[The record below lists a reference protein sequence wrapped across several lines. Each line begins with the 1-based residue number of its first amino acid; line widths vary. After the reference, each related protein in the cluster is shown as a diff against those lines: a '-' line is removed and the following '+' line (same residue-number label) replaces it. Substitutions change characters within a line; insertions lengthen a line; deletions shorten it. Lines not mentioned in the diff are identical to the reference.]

1 MKYIHFVIIFVCL
14 FLLCVSPASAVR
26 TKTMIH
32 YSEPQVAV
40 LDEIFLEQGYSF
52 KVLDMNSK
60 SGDIWIELYLNGEEV
75 ELDDNFAK
83 ENEPLEYIRSV
94 VEDEDD
100 DEEEEVDYFILRIT
114 PEGDVDKEDGVVY
127 STIYVEQ
134 YMDPVEDVEDY
145 LLLDKTYSLKMDDE
159 LDLSG
164 LYTLEA
170 TDVDDDEV
178 TLELRLDGK
187 LLKEDDVEDDEYFY
201 YTVYSDGNPET
212 LFLANVKAFFETD
225 DEVTVFLNH
234 VSLKQSKVPSSDELP
249 SGLDI
254 DVYSPVDGG
263 LKAGRIAIVSYSL
276 NESFSEVR
284 ILVDGEI
291 LDSRYYVSPGVYK
304 AITDEMA
311 AGIHKA
317 TLITIN
323 EDDESSSY
331 SEDFSVSV
339 NIKDNIT
346 ESIVEFANT
355 AATEISK
362 TYNMTS
368 NTSRSDDSAKDSS
381 SDTEKTSE
389 SQESGTSLSSW
400 FSSAGLSNAVS
411 LIVTA
416 GVFLLFFTFFNKFR

>member
-1 MKYIHFVIIFVCL
+1 MKYIHFVIISVCIL
-14 FLLCVSPASAVR
+14 LLCVSPASGVR
-26 TKTMIH
+26 TKAMIH

-40 LDEIFLEQGYSF
+40 QDEIFLEQGYSF

-60 SGDIWIELYLNGEEV
+60 SGDVWIELYLNGEEV

-83 ENEPLEYIRSV
+83 EDQPLEYIRSI
-94 VEDEDD
+94 VEDEND
-100 DEEEEVDYFILRIT
+100 DEDEEIDYFILKIT
-114 PEGDVDKEDGVVY
+114 TEGDVDEEDGVVY
-127 STIYVEQ
+127 STLYIEQ
-134 YMDPVEDVEDY
+134 YMDLVEDVENY
-145 LLLDKTYSLKMDDE
+145 LLLDKSYSLKTDSE
-159 LDLSG
+159 LELSG

-178 TLELRLDGK
+178 TLELRLNGK
-187 LLKEDDVEDDEYFY
+187 LLKEDEVEDDEYFY

-212 LFLANVKAFFETD
+212 VFLANVKAFFETD

-234 VSLKQSKVPSSDELP
+234 VSLKQIQVSSSDELP
-249 SGLDI
+249 DGLDI
-254 DVYSPVDGG
+254 DVSSPVDGG

-276 NESFSEVR
+276 NESYSEVR

-291 LDSRYYVSPGVYK
+291 LDSRYNASPGVYK
-304 AITDEMA
+304 AVTDEMNS
-311 AGIHKA
+311 GIHKA
-317 TLITIN
+317 TLVAIN
-323 EDDESSSY
+323 EDDDTSYY

-346 ESIVEFANT
+346 ESIVELANT

-362 TYNMTS
+362 TYNITS
-368 NTSRSDDSAKDSS
+368 NISKSDDSIKDSS
-381 SDTEKTSE
+381 SDTEE
-389 SQESGTSLSSW
+389 SSDTKDSVSSLSSW
-400 FSSAGLSNAVS
+400 TSSTGVSNAVS

>member
-1 MKYIHFVIIFVCL
+1 MKYIHFVIISVCIL
-14 FLLCVSPASAVR
+14 LLCVSPASGVR

-32 YSEPQVAV
+32 YSEPQVTV
-40 LDEIFLEQGYSF
+40 QDEIFLEQGYSF
-52 KVLDMNSK
+52 KVLDMNSN

-75 ELDDNFAK
+75 ELDNNFAK
-83 ENEPLEYIRSV
+83 ENEPLEYVRSV

-100 DEEEEVDYFILRIT
+100 GEGTEVDYFILRIT
-114 PEGDVDKEDGVVY
+114 PEGDVDEENGVVY

-145 LLLDKTYSLKMDDE
+145 LLLDKSYSLKLDSEME
-159 LDLSG
+159 LSD

-170 TDVDDDEV
+170 TDVDDDKV
-178 TLELRLDGK
+178 TLELRLNEK
-187 LLKEDDVEDDEYFY
+187 LLKEDDVGEDEYFY
-201 YTVYSDGNPET
+201 YTVYFDGNPET

-225 DEVTVFLNH
+225 DEVSVFLNH
-234 VSLKQSKVPSSDELP
+234 VSLKQSQVTTSDEVLD
-249 SGLDI
+249 GLDI
-254 DVYSPVDGG
+254 DVSSPVDGG

-284 ILVDGEI
+284 ILVDGEV
-291 LDSRYYVSPGVYK
+291 LDARYNVSPGVYK
-304 AITDEMA
+304 AVSDEMD

-317 TLITIN
+317 TLVTIN
-323 EDDESSSY
+323 NDEPSYY

-346 ESIVEFANT
+346 ESIVQFANT

-362 TYNMTS
+362 TYNLTS
-368 NTSRSDDSAKDSS
+368 NMSGSGDSIKEASVDSEEPSGSKEAGSSLPSWTSS
-381 SDTEKTSE
+381 T
-389 SQESGTSLSSW
+389 GV
-400 FSSAGLSNAVS
+400 SNAVS
-411 LIVTA
+411 IIVTA

>member
-1 MKYIHFVIIFVCL
+1 MKYIHFVIISVCIL
-14 FLLCVSPASAVR
+14 LLCVSPASGVR

-32 YSEPQVAV
+32 YSEPQVTV
-40 LDEIFLEQGYSF
+40 QDEIFLEQGYSF

-60 SGDIWIELYLNGEEV
+60 SGDIWIELYLDGEEV

-83 ENEPLEYIRSV
+83 KDEPLEYIRSV

-114 PEGDVDKEDGVVY
+114 PEGDVDEDDGVVY

-134 YMDPVEDVEDY
+134 YMDPVEDMENY
-145 LLLDKTYSLKMDDE
+145 LLLDKSYSLTMDSE
-159 LDLSG
+159 LELSG

-178 TLELRLDGK
+178 TLELRIDGK
-187 LLKEDDVEDDEYFY
+187 LLKEDEVEADDYFY

-212 LFLANVKAFFETD
+212 LFLANVKAFFESG
-225 DEVTVFLNH
+225 DEVSVFINH
-234 VSLKQSKVPSSDELP
+234 VSLKQSQVSSSDELP
-249 SGLDI
+249 DGLDI
-254 DVYSPVDGG
+254 DVSSPVDGG

-284 ILVDGEI
+284 ILVDGKV
-291 LDSRYYVSPGVYK
+291 LDSRYNVSPGVYK
-304 AITDEMA
+304 AVSGEMD

-317 TLITIN
+317 TLRTIN
-323 EDDESSSY
+323 EDDESSYY

-346 ESIVEFANT
+346 ESIVEIANT
-355 AATEISK
+355 AAAEISK
-362 TYNMTS
+362 TYYMTS
-368 NTSRSDDSAKDSS
+368 NTSKSDDSTKDSS
-381 SDTEKTSE
+381 SDAGESSE
-389 SQESGTSLSSW
+389 SQESGLSPALWTSST
-400 FSSAGLSNAVS
+400 GVSNAVS
-411 LIVTA
+411 LIITA